1 MSAFF
6 VDGFLYLC
14 AAAIAVPLAVRCGLG
29 SVLGYLFAGII
40 IGPALGLVGGEMRDV
55 QHFAEFGVVMM
66 LFVVGLELEPQ
77 LLWSMRWR
85 LLGLGGLQLLLTGAL
100 ITAAAMALGQPLSVA
115 VAVGMILALSSTAI
129 VLQTLSEKGLA
140 NTEGG
145 RGAFSV
151 LLFQDIAVIP
161 MLAIFPLLALPELA
175 ELGAEVGHGAE
186 AGDHGG
192 GAVHGETPLSALP
205 GWAQALAVPA
215 AVAAVVL
222 GGHYL
227 SRPLFRYIAQA
238 RLREVFTTAALLL
251 VVGIALLMT
260 LVGLSP
266 ALGAFLAGVVLAN
279 SEFRHELE
287 ADIAPF
293 KGLLLGLFFITVG
306 AGVNVTLLS
315 EDWAGILGL
324 TVGVIALKGAVLFGL
339 AKLYRLPE
347 RDGWLFALGLAQAGE
362 FGFVLISFS
371 LQNNVFPAALGERLS
386 LVVALSMLL
395 TPALFIL
402 YDRLVIWKPAR
413 ADARSADVIDEPG
426 AVIIAG
432 LGRFGQI
439 VNRMLLGAGHR
450 TVVLDHR
457 ADLVENL
464 RRFGVRGFY
473 GDASQPD
480 LLHAAGLADASVLVI
495 AIDDMDRAEAM
506 VRYARRERP
515 DLTIIARAAE
525 RQHVYILSQA
535 GADTVVRELFESS
548 VRAGKHALT
557 ALGMHPYEVE
567 KRARAFV
574 DHDRE
579 TLARMAE
586 VWDPKVKITDNAA
599 YVAIAKERNALE
611 AEAMRGA
618 RTRVHDASERGWTP
632 PPKGYAEAIAADA
645 ARERDAE
652 PSALDASEPATPSD
666 RR

>member
-1 MSAFF
+1 MSEFF
-6 VDGFLYLC
+6 VDGFLYLA
-14 AAAIAVPLAVRCGLG
+14 AAAIAVPLAVRFGLG
-29 SVLGYLFAGII
+29 SVLGYLFAGIV
-40 IGPALGLVGGEMRDV
+40 IGPVLGLVGGEMSDV

-66 LFVVGLELEPQ
+66 LFVVGLELEPR

-85 LLGLGGLQLLLTGAL
+85 LLGLGGLQVLVTGAL
-100 ITAAAMALGQPLSVA
+100 ITAAAAALGQPMSVA
-115 VAVGMILALSSTAI
+115 LAVGMILALSSTAI
-129 VLQTLSEKGLA
+129 VLQSLSEKGLA

-145 RGAFSV
+145 RSAFSV

-161 MLAIFPLLALPELA
+161 MLAVFPLLALPEVMDV
-175 ELGAEVGHGAE
+175 GGHGAHDHHGAGE
-186 AGDHGG
+186 AGGHS
-192 GAVHGETPLSALP
+192 ETPLSALP
-205 GWAQALAVPA
+205 GWVQAIAVPA
-215 AVAAVVL
+215 AVAVIVL

-306 AGVNVTLLS
+306 AGVNVALLR
-315 EDWAGILGL
+315 DDLAAILGL
-324 TVGVIALKGAVLFGL
+324 TVGVIALKGLVLFSL

-362 FGFVLISFS
+362 FGFVLVSFS
-371 LQNNVFPAALGERLS
+371 LQNNVLPAALAERLS
-386 LVVALSMLL
+386 LVIALSMLL

-402 YDRLVIWKPAR
+402 YERLVVWKPAR
-413 ADARSADVIDEPG
+413 AGARDPDAIDEPG
-426 AVIIAG
+426 AVIVAG

-439 VNRMLLGAGHR
+439 VNRMLLGSGFT

-457 ADLVENL
+457 AELVENL
-464 RRFGVRGFY
+464 RQFGVRSFY

-480 LLHAAGLADASVLVI
+480 LLHAAGLGDAKALVV
-495 AIDDMDRAEAM
+495 AIDDMNRAEAM
-506 VRYARRERP
+506 IRYARRERP
-515 DLTIIARAAE
+515 DLAIIARAAE
-525 RQHVYILSQA
+525 RQHVYILAQA
-535 GADTVVRELFESS
+535 GADHVVRELFESS
-548 VRAGKHALT
+548 VRAGKHVLS

-586 VWDPKVKITDNAA
+586 VWDPNVKITDNAA
-599 YVAIAKERNALE
+599 YVAIARERNALE

-618 RTRVHDASERGWTP
+618 RTRLHDASERGWTP
-632 PPKGYAEAIAADA
+632 PPKGYAEAIAAELAGGNA
-645 ARERDAE
+645 ASDVETPPAP
-652 PSALDASEPATPSD
+652 PSPISPDDP
-666 RR
+666 